1 MTTNTIA
8 ALPPWPAW
16 LRIPARVV
24 SVVFHPVFIGLWM
37 MFQVTY
43 GDNDLFLGVADRSR
57 LYKFI
62 TFSNNNLLFPL
73 LLVGLLRGLG
83 FTRSVSMASARERI
97 VPYIAVITFQFWTWH
112 VFRNQTDTPGVLTA
126 MCLGMFLS
134 TSLALVINN
143 FVRLSMHAL
152 GMGGLTGLMLAMA
165 FLGHAS
171 DGGGVVLAI
180 LLTGVV
186 CTTRMLLGAH
196 DAREVMAGLVVG
208 FVPQGWVQVW

>member
-8 ALPPWPAW
+8 ARSAGL
-16 LRIPARVV
+16 LIPAKVV
-24 SVVFHPVFIGLWM
+24 SVVFHPVFIGVWM

-62 TFSNNNLLFPL
+62 TFTNNNLLFPL

-83 FTRSVSMASARERI
+83 FTRSVRMASARERI

-112 VFRNQTDTPGVLTA
+112 VFRNQADTPGVLTA

-143 FVRLSMHAL
+143 FVKLSMHAL
-152 GMGGLTGLMLAMA
+152 GMGGLAGLMLSMV

-186 CTTRMLLGAH
+186 CTSRMLLGAH
-196 DAREVMAGLVVG
+196 DAREVLAGLVVG
-208 FVPQGWVQVW
+208 FVPQVWVQMW